1 MASAGPR
8 IGHRY
13 HQTSEHLMKLLEAGL
28 LVVERSGRHRYYRLA
43 GEPVARALEALAVI
57 APPRPIRS
65 LRESEARKALC
76 LARICYDHLAGRV
89 GVALAEALVRRGI
102 LVPAEHGYD
111 VTGAGA
117 RWLLAFGTDVEV
129 LRRQR
134 RKFAAPCLDWS
145 ERRHHLAGALGAALL
160 QRFLAL
166 GWMQRLEG
174 SRAVR

>member
-65 LRESEARKALC
+65 LRESEPRKAL
-76 LARICYDHLAGRV
+76 
-89 GVALAEALVRRGI
+89 
-102 LVPAEHGYD
+102 VPGP
-111 VTGAGA
+111 
-117 RWLLAFGTDVEV
+117 RL
-129 LRRQR
+129 
-134 RKFAAPCLDWS
+134 
-145 ERRHHLAGALGAALL
+145 
-160 QRFLAL
+160 RFLAL

-174 SRAVR
+174 SRAVRITDQGWQGLRQEFGLEMGGPGGVVSH